1 MLLYEHV
8 QKLIDRLKKR
18 IEQAAEHVEQHQASG
33 VLGALD
39 GADGDLQVLRVLM
52 IFDRDHVNPKT
63 K

>member
-1 MLLYEHV
+1 VLLYEHA
-8 QKLIDRLKKR
+8 QKIIARLMKR
-18 IEQAAEHVEQHQASG
+18 IEETKEHAMQHQANG

-63 K
+63 R